1 MGSSPSS
8 EGVLIGSGG
17 YFEDFQCHRFEVNQ
31 YLVAEVMPVLL
42 KSGLSASREETVE
55 KRNLGEK
62 GGTPSE
68 YSWNSFESRTRTL
81 ILESLGTMPSLGLF
95 SELDSFELGLLETY
109 ENQHAR
115 AEILD
120 LVIDNLDMREVL
132 PVNSIPKNYNSASY
146 LREYKSLLG
155 HRNDTNQLVSDNTV
169 HYGTVHSNIIH
180 HGTVHLNTIHP
191 ASIDTVLPPSIDTV
205 HPASI
210 DTVYHASID
219 TVHPASTNTVH
230 PDTVHPVKN
239 DTNCGETEKNE
250 VLILEVNE
258 NGMLKDEEGRTR
270 NSA

>member
-55 KRNLGEK
+55 KRN
-62 GGTPSE
+62 
-68 YSWNSFESRTRTL
+68 
-81 ILESLGTMPSLGLF
+81 
-95 SELDSFELGLLETY
+95 
-109 ENQHAR
+109 
-115 AEILD
+115 
-120 LVIDNLDMREVL
+120 
-132 PVNSIPKNYNSASY
+132 
-146 LREYKSLLG
+146 
-155 HRNDTNQLVSDNTV
+155 LVSDNTV